1 MSGKDLGAVVGTL
14 AGAYTGY
21 KTAVAA
27 GLIAT
32 GIGAAYVAAGTLIG
46 WYAGRKVGLC
56 KNKITSFVGFWIIV
70 VQVHA

>member
-46 WYAGRKVGLC
+46 WYAGRKVGEYVSGGSHG
-56 KNKITSFVGFWIIV
+56 KAQAHGA
-70 VQVHA
+70 H